1 MTVQIDIEKSFREKV
16 CEEVNLISH
25 GVNRYLV
32 ETPYIFGDGDAFVI
46 VLKKQGNKWI
56 LTDEGHTFMHLSY
69 FLDIDDI
76 SEGTRGKIV
85 ESTLSAFQVEE
96 RGGQLITEIEGND
109 FGNSLYDFV
118 QAVMKI
124 SDVTFLSRER
134 VKSTFFEDFKKFIS
148 ETIPKENL
156 EFFWHHQELDKEEKY
171 VVDCKV
177 ESNGSPIFVF
187 ALTNDDKVRD
197 ANIIIQQ
204 YRRWN
209 QKFTSLAIFEK
220 QEDINRRVLAR
231 FTDVCDRQFSSLEG
245 NKNNIKSFL
254 IPNR

>member
-96 RGGQLITEIEGND
+96 RGVSS
-109 FGNSLYDFV
+109 F
-118 QAVMKI
+118 
-124 SDVTFLSRER
+124 ER
-134 VKSTFFEDFKKFIS
+134 
-148 ETIPKENL
+148 
-156 EFFWHHQELDKEEKY
+156 W
-171 VVDCKV
+171 
-177 ESNGSPIFVF
+177 
-187 ALTNDDKVRD
+187 
-197 ANIIIQQ
+197 
-204 YRRWN
+204 
-209 QKFTSLAIFEK
+209 
-220 QEDINRRVLAR
+220 
-231 FTDVCDRQFSSLEG
+231 
-245 NKNNIKSFL
+245 
-254 IPNR
+254 